1 MATIGPSTLTYLY
14 GSVSVCAHRLN
25 LPARRM
31 SCAFR
36 EVPGDNSDFSVR
48 RVRVPDRHSERSSP
62 FFADTYD
69 SHVKI
74 GEKALAFLLR
84 HRRRHG
90 TLPSVARQSRHSRDH
105 FDELGLLP
113 QLGALPSTELGCGE

>member
-48 RVRVPDRHSERSSP
+48 RVRVPDRHGERPS
-62 FFADTYD
+62 FFFDDADD
-69 SHVKI
+69 SDVKI
-74 GEKALAFLLR
+74 GEKVLAFLLR
-84 HRRRHG
+84 HR
-90 TLPSVARQSRHSRDH
+90 Q
-105 FDELGLLP
+105 
-113 QLGALPSTELGCGE
+113 